1 MLAHSCSDCMVGQKQ
16 KKPPLCKSSWQPLQK
31 RSLASDCYISIDR
44 LGWLSFFLSANF
56 HFPSFLQVCGQ
67 ADVWGDGVVPE
78 VSAHL
83 EGALNI
89 SLDGVYHSP
98 VGSDGTIR
106 PWFGSAS
113 VLKKWV
119 HHLLT

>member
-1 MLAHSCSDCMVGQKQ
+1 MHTVSNL
-16 KKPPLCKSSWQPLQK
+16 KPKLYILCKLLCYRLLVIHTSDQSSL
-31 RSLASDCYISIDR
+31 RFC
-44 LGWLSFFLSANF
+44 
-56 HFPSFLQVCGQ
+56 QVCGQ

-98 VGSDGTIR
+98 VGSDDTIR
-106 PWFGSAS
+106 PWYGSPG
-113 VLKKWV
+113 VLEQWIE
-119 HHLLT
+119 HLLN

>member
-1 MLAHSCSDCMVGQKQ
+1 MDVATIDNSQTSPISEVAAVNTNFNSESNSESSAVTLRSRFVGQGYK
-16 KKPPLCKSSWQPLQK
+16 
-31 RSLASDCYISIDR
+31 
-44 LGWLSFFLSANF
+44 
-56 HFPSFLQVCGQ
+56 QVCGE

-98 VGSDGTIR
+98 VGSDDVLR
-106 PWFGSAS
+106 PWYGSPA
-113 VLKKWV
+113 VVEQWI
-119 HHLLT
+119 HHLLN